1 MHCAVYLL
9 TALSREPP
17 FAKNISL
24 HQSSLYLCSQEQ
36 RHSQI
41 SRRIL
46 RCCLWHLTKKS
57 FPDCSGQCGKVFFP
71 VLKAWDLNIQ
81 ILNIKP
87 IHATVSNIYLTVPR
101 EFKSYF
107 SSTKKNTV
115 LLQCSC
121 HTFHLFLV
129 GKSFTEKYPG
139 WNADKHCSS

>member
-1 MHCAVYLL
+1 MPPDALYCISVLF

-46 RCCLWHLTKKS
+46 RCCLHMTPNKNKKFAALSETAWLTCLFKK
-57 FPDCSGQCGKVFFP
+57 V
-71 VLKAWDLNIQ
+71 WDLNIQ

-107 SSTKKNTV
+107 SSTKKNPV

-139 WNADKHCSS
+139 